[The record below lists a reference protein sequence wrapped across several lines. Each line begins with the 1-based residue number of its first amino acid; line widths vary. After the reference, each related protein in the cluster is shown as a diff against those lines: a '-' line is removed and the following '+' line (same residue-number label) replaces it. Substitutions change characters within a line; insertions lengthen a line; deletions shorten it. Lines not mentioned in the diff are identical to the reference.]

1 LQLASLGLA
10 RTQQEERGG
19 LGSQMLVVDLG
30 DGMNEKRKENQQ
42 QIFFLKNDIYPFK
55 QHTTFYLLF

>member
-1 LQLASLGLA
+1 LASLGLG

-42 QIFFLKNDIYPFK
+42 RICF
-55 QHTTFYLLF
+55 

>member
-42 QIFFLKNDIYPFK
+42 QIFF
-55 QHTTFYLLF
+55 